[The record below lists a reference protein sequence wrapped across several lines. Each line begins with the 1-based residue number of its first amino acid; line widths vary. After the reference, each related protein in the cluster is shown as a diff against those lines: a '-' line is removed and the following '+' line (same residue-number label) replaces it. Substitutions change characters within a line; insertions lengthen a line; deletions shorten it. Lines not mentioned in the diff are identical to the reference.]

1 MYYVDLLQQT
11 FSEWRKRKQILQEIL
26 DNCNREISDTELE
39 SFQQGKELSELPPL
53 MEPDIDKLYMEY
65 DNEMNKIKKE
75 SMSPE
80 SYGLRATDINLRK
93 YRIIGG
99 LYSIYY
105 LETPEQDKQLNK
117 HTFIRT
123 SNRF

>member
-1 MYYVDLLQQT
+1 MQQT

-26 DNCNREISDTELE
+26 DNCNREISDAELK
-39 SFQQGKELSELPPL
+39 SFQEGKELAELPPP

-65 DNEMNKIKKE
+65 EEQVNKTKRE
-75 SMSPE
+75 AMGPE

-105 LETPEQDKQLNK
+105 LETPQQDKQLNK

-123 SNRF
+123 SKYNIL